1 MILSKHTYFGVKTVY
16 FDNVDLDLLSTIE
29 LKYMMEEVRYT
40 NAKKY
45 PYTKPGEE
53 PQHGLHPLVSD
64 SDMMDMVKLIP
75 GSREMTIYVEH
86 DVNTPHI
93 APASPQDQ
101 TSNYFNVFDE
111 ITDDAFSQV
120 LVELFSQATYSQH
133 DEVNNEEWV
142 GVNDNIIAGE
152 EGHGLYETFVQESE
166 ECTNGFHYEH
176 GTDSDNS
183 DYELYDSENDAD
195 AAIERIDAPQGV
207 YIDKRWAYPRLEID
221 QVMNHHTTVV
231 HADVRDVVH
240 AIDGVPMMSRF
251 YMRYFGCGETTPS
264 KGLYCDPHEAT
275 KVQDTSQPTLTRGLE
290 ARVLRLDGLLMNP
303 PTTSKQT
310 FAPWKSPGKT
320 FVNKNQNSSLKK
332 T

>member
-183 DYELYDSENDAD
+183 DYELYDSENDA
-195 AAIERIDAPQGV
+195 AIERISGSSTQRSGTSTTAGN
-207 YIDKRWAYPRLEID
+207 ED
-221 QVMNHHTTVV
+221 QVMNHRTTVV

-240 AIDGVPMMSRF
+240 AIDGVPMMR
-251 YMRYFGCGETTPS
+251 ETTPS

>member
-1 MILSKHTYFGVKTVY
+1 MILSKHTYFSVKTVY
-16 FDNVDLDLLSTIE
+16 FDNVDPDLLSTIE

-64 SDMMDMVKLIP
+64 SDMMDMVKLSP
-75 GSREMTIYVEH
+75 GSREMTIYVEY

-93 APASPQDQ
+93 APESPQDQ

-120 LVELFSQATYSQH
+120 PVELFSQATYSQH

-152 EGHGLYETFVQESE
+152 EGHGLYEAFVQESE

-183 DYELYDSENDAD
+183 DYELYDSENDA
-195 AAIERIDAPQGV
+195 AIEMIKEKQP
-207 YIDKRWAYPRLEID
+207 
-221 QVMNHHTTVV
+221 
-231 HADVRDVVH
+231 
-240 AIDGVPMMSRF
+240 
-251 YMRYFGCGETTPS
+251 PS

-275 KVQDTSQPTLTRGLE
+275 KVQDTSQPTITRGLE